1 MARLSARRLAPQ
13 NRRTMEQEYNT
24 GTTKKRVMKSRGRPK
39 KKEGDA
45 PALRPITKAIRFS
58 KEELDLINEQAA
70 LCKMN
75 FSEYVRKV
83 LIGYKPSVPDPD
95 LKNQLWAART
105 DIRNFASDISGKMKG
120 WPAEKRK
127 TYLQNDA
134 ILHKWEKAIVP
145 LLDFIDSL
153 IKR

>member
-1 MARLSARRLAPQ
+1 
-13 NRRTMEQEYNT
+13 
-24 GTTKKRVMKSRGRPK
+24 MKSRGRPK

-45 PALRPITKAIRFS
+45 PALRPITKAIRLS
-58 KEELDLINEQAA
+58 QEEQDLINEQAA

-105 DIRNFASDISGKMKG
+105 DIRNFANIINGKMKG
-120 WPAEKRK
+120 WSKEKRII
-127 TYLQNDA
+127 YLQNDA
-134 ILHKWEKAIVP
+134 FLHEWEQALVP
-145 LLDFIDSL
+145 LLNFIDSL
-153 IKR
+153 IEK